1 MYLKKKGC
9 LILSIDEKE
18 LENMSIEEKIY
29 WYRDNIESIENAI
42 NVLKQLLNR
51 LIDEKIPLVLEIDK
65 THKMC
70 DHCRKYIDKRDII
83 HIKRQAKVNLSDYLL
98 DNTHIDN
105 IGYVEVNEEVC
116 PICKSVIEKTMDYS
130 KFKKEKI

>member
-29 WYRDNIESIENAI
+29 WYRDNIESIENTI
-42 NVLKQLLNR
+42 NVLKQLANKFR
-51 LIDEKIPLVLEIDK
+51 YSSIELEMEIKK
-65 THKMC
+65 THTMC

-83 HIKRQAKVNLSDYLL
+83 YIKKREKVNINDYFSDNNHKYK
-98 DNTHIDN
+98 

-116 PICKSVIEKTMDYS
+116 PICKLVIQKTIDYS
-130 KFKKEKI
+130 KFKKE